1 MWLFFTLLAGI
12 LWGVGQV
19 IIKKG
24 FNNLPPLFNNV
35 LAAIIIPLI
44 MIPLSLIN
52 GIKFDLVW
60 SVLPLTFV
68 IAILFLSYYYIIG
81 MGQVAFTGTI
91 IGTSPLFAI
100 LLSVVFLH
108 ENPSIFQKL
117 AIFLIILGTTLIA
130 VPDKVTTIKDL
141 KLGSWFWWAICTAI
155 AVGCADFFIKI
166 LINHSDVYTYLF
178 TYSLCLIVV
187 SILSIFFDKKGRAA
201 MPAFTLKK
209 YLPTLIGVVIM
220 EIAFV
225 SYHFALAQGLVSVVS
240 PVSSTY
246 IPITALLAW
255 IFLKEKINKMH
266 CTGIVLAAIGVI
278 FVGIT

>member
-1 MWLFFTLLAGI
+1 MN
-12 LWGVGQV
+12 GV
-19 IIKKG
+19 
-24 FNNLPPLFNNV
+24 
-35 LAAIIIPLI
+35 
-44 MIPLSLIN
+44 
-52 GIKFDLVW
+52 KFDLVW
-60 SVLPLTFV
+60 SIAPLTLV
-68 IAILFLSYYYIIG
+68 ISILFLSYYYIIG

-117 AIFLIILGTTLIA
+117 AIFFIILGTTLIA

-141 KLGSWFWWAICTAI
+141 KLGSWFWWAICAAI
-155 AVGCADFFIKI
+155 AIGAADFFIKI
-166 LINHSDVYTYLF
+166 LINQSDVYTYLF

-187 SILSIFFDKKGRAA
+187 SFLSICFDKKGRAA
-201 MPAFTLKK
+201 MPTFTFKK
-209 YLPTLIGVVIM
+209 YLPTVLGVIIM

-240 PVSSTY
+240 PVSSIY

-255 IFLKEKINKMH
+255 MFLKEKINKMH
-266 CTGIVLAAIGVI
+266 CIGIVLAAIGVI
-278 FVGIT
+278 LVGIT